1 LIYDLSTRPSNQG
14 YAVRSLGPE
23 EALLARAEFLQRG
36 QERGAALPLLQ
47 QAEAL
52 APGSA
57 RVQSALGF
65 QHLRAGET
73 GQAEERFQAAQR
85 LDPNDFQSTLELG
98 ILLLRDHAPEATGL
112 LERACALRPD
122 SPRTHAV
129 LAQALLS
136 QGGAESQARALSE
149 ARRAVE
155 LEPLEAYFR
164 INLAGVLLAL
174 DRVEPARAIAAD
186 LLAPALNPLERV
198 QAQELKRSVDAR
210 AQRPVP
216 PAEPRP
222 TAAPRP
228 EPGPVPILGDAGK
241 RLKFSLPEK
250 YAALG
255 QEVLA
260 RVAEGNHAEAAAK
273 VRAALAK
280 AQTPEDRMALQV
292 LLDKLRAL

>member
-1 LIYDLSTRPSNQG
+1 
-14 YAVRSLGPE
+14 
-23 EALLARAEFLQRG
+23 
-36 QERGAALPLLQ
+36 
-47 QAEAL
+47 
-52 APGSA
+52 
-57 RVQSALGF
+57 
-65 QHLRAGET
+65 
-73 GQAEERFQAAQR
+73 
-85 LDPNDFQSTLELG
+85 
-98 ILLLRDHAPEATGL
+98 
-112 LERACALRPD
+112 
-122 SPRTHAV
+122 
-129 LAQALLS
+129 
-136 QGGAESQARALSE
+136 
-149 ARRAVE
+149 VE

-280 AQTPEDRMALQV
+280 AQTPEDRKALQV